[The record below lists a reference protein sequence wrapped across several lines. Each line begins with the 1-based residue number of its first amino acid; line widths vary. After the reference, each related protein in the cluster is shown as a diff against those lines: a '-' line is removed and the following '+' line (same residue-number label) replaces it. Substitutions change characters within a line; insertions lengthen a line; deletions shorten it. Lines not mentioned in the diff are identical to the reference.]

1 VRHRLGLTT
10 RTQISVC
17 KSPFPS
23 AGTATYRVAHQEF
36 SGAGMVVTPGV
47 QWSWNGGHTR
57 SSVELEWWPHQEFSG
72 AGMVVTPG
80 VQWSWNVGDTRSSV
94 ELEWWSH
101 GEFSGAGMQQNVV
114 LVLFWKPLWC
124 SGISRE
130 AKDDM
135 HLDLQCSTYC
145 LLRHAPM
152 HH

>member
-1 VRHRLGLTT
+1 MRHRLGLTT
-10 RTQISVC
+10 RIQISVC

-57 SSVELEWWPHQEFSG
+57 SSVELEWWSHQ
-72 AGMVVTPG
+72 
-80 VQWSWNVGDTRSSV
+80 
-94 ELEWWSH
+94 
-101 GEFSGAGMQQNVV
+101 EFSGAGMQQNVV

-135 HLDLQCSTYC
+135 HLDLQRSTYC